1 MPDIDHFQATKTLL
15 TQAAESQMLP
25 AAQICLMQYGEVI
38 LSESFGKIDQQD
50 QIIPASN
57 LTLFDLSAI
66 TKVFT
71 ATAWMRLVDREA
83 IHLDDPLCA
92 LCPEFSGIRPI
103 LPTGSEKSI
112 GTYPE
117 HANPHYQTVDA
128 SKITFRQLL
137 RHSAG
142 LPSNMELF
150 LLENPQ
156 QAREA
161 VMRTPFVYEPDSDV
175 VDSDIGY
182 LLLGWAIENL
192 CDTNLSTVIEDLI
205 LNPLHLLETGFRPL
219 ESSSSAPL
227 PQPVEGIAPTKDLL
241 WRNKWLRGEVNDRN
255 SAFFNG
261 IAGHAG
267 LFSTASDLAAFGQ
280 AFLGGSDL
288 LKADSLFAMT
298 HSQAISRDGRLQ
310 YGLGFQLWSD
320 DQAAA
325 CTAFSS
331 EVFGLTG
338 ASECGLL
345 VDPQRELVVA
355 FLSNQGLNPHKLVM
369 STPFTSQLI
378 HAILNDL
385 Q

>member
-1 MPDIDHFQATKTLL
+1 MPEIDRFQATKTLL
-15 TQAAESQMLP
+15 TQAAENQLLP
-25 AAQICLMQYGEVI
+25 AAQICLMQYGDII
-38 LSESFGKIDQQD
+38 LSESVGKVDQQD
-50 QIIPASN
+50 QIISASN
-57 LTLFDLSAI
+57 LTLFDLSTI

-71 ATAWMRLVDREA
+71 AAAWMRLVDRGA
-83 IHLDDPLCA
+83 IHLDDPLSA
-92 LCPEFSGIRPI
+92 LCPEFSGLRPV
-103 LPTGSEKSI
+103 LTANFQKLTG
-112 GTYPE
+112 TQPE
-117 HANPHYQTVDA
+117 YANPHYLTVDA

-142 LPSNMELF
+142 LPSSQDLF

-156 QAREA
+156 QAKETA
-161 VMRTPFVYEPDSDV
+161 LRTPFAYEPDSDV
-175 VDSDIGY
+175 IDSDIGY
-182 LLLGWAIENL
+182 LLLGWAIEKL
-192 CDTNLSTVIEDLI
+192 CDTNLSAVIEDLI
-205 LNPLHLLETGFRPL
+205 LNPLHLADTGFRPL

-227 PQPVEGIAPTKDLL
+227 PQPAEGIAPTKDLI

-280 AFLGGSDL
+280 AFLGGSDF

-325 CTAFSS
+325 STALSS
-331 EVFGLTG
+331 EAFGLTG
-338 ASECGLL
+338 ASECGLIM
-345 VDPQRELVVA
+345 DPQRELVVA
-355 FLSNQGLNPHKLVM
+355 FLSNQELNPCKKDM
-369 STPFTSQLI
+369 STPFARQLI